1 MALRERLRAMV
12 PTRAQIHD
20 NPWLRW
26 LGPLLRRPRLWRWSR
41 RGVALGVALG
51 IFFGLLIPVAQIP
64 LSVGAAVLLRANVP
78 AAAVSTLITNPLTFG
93 PLYYAAYKLGHWITG
108 APQLAPPPNGHG
120 HGHGNGNGNV
130 DANHDEK
137 LQAAGLPKEEV
148 RLWQRMTSVGKPL
161 LLGLAI
167 IATLMGL
174 LSYALIALAWHGWTW
189 FKRRRRRLP

>member
-1 MALRERLRAMV
+1 MGLRDRLRALV

-20 NPWLRW
+20 NRWLRW

-64 LSVGAAVLLRANVP
+64 LSVGAAVVLRANVP
-78 AAAVSTLITNPLTFG
+78 AAAVSTLVTNPLTFG
-93 PLYYAAYKLGHWITG
+93 PLYYAAFKLGHWVTG
-108 APQLAPPPNGHG
+108 SPPK
-120 HGHGNGNGNV
+120 
-130 DANHDEK
+130 AKHDEQSADE
-137 LQAAGLPKEEV
+137 LHAAGLPKEEV

-167 IATLMGL
+167 IATLMGV
-174 LSYALIALAWHGWTW
+174 LSYALIALTWHAWTW
-189 FKRRRRRLP
+189 FKRRKRRLP

>member
-1 MALRERLRAMV
+1 MRWRDRLRAMV

-20 NPWLRW
+20 NRWLRW

-41 RGVALGVALG
+41 RGVAMGVALG
-51 IFFGLLIPVAQIP
+51 IFFGLLVPVAQIP
-64 LSVGAAVLLRANVP
+64 LSVGAAVLLRANAP

-93 PLYYAAYKLGHWITG
+93 PLYYAAYKLGHWVTG
-108 APQLAPPPNGHG
+108 APDRAGSTRAG
-120 HGHGNGNGNV
+120 
-130 DANHDEK
+130 DDE
-137 LQAAGLPKEEV
+137 LHAAGLPREEV
-148 RLWQRMTSVGKPL
+148 RLWQRMTTVGKPL

-167 IATLMGL
+167 IATAMGL

>member
-1 MALRERLRAMV
+1 MGLRERLRAMV

-64 LSVGAAVLLRANVP
+64 LSVGAAVVLRANVP
-78 AAAVSTLITNPLTFG
+78 AAAVSTLVTNPLTFG
-93 PLYYAAYKLGHWITG
+93 PLYYVAFKLGHWVTG
-108 APQLAPPPNGHG
+108 SPPKAAPDDTSAEELR
-120 HGHGNGNGNV
+120 
-130 DANHDEK
+130 
-137 LQAAGLPKEEV
+137 AAGLPKEEV

-174 LSYALIALAWHGWTW
+174 LSYALIALVWHAWTW
-189 FKRRRRRLP
+189 FKRRKRRLP

>member
-1 MALRERLRAMV
+1 MTLRDRLRAMV

-20 NPWLRW
+20 NRWLRW

-51 IFFGLLIPVAQIP
+51 IFFGMLVPVAQIP
-64 LSVGAAVLLRANVP
+64 LSVAAAVVLRANVP
-78 AAAVSTLITNPLTFG
+78 AAAVSTLVTNPLTFG
-93 PLYYAAYKLGHWITG
+93 PLYYAAYKLGHRITG
-108 APQLAPPPNGHG
+108 TPQGAAPGATSVEDLH
-120 HGHGNGNGNV
+120 
-130 DANHDEK
+130 
-137 LQAAGLPKEEV
+137 AAGLPREEA

-174 LSYALIALAWHGWTW
+174 LSYALIALSWHCWTW
-189 FKRRRRRLP
+189 FKRRRRRQP